1 MPKPQKT
8 TKKSPDGEHK
18 TVAFKRKSTP
28 MRKMVKAAVWTVVI
42 LLLVTGGLWAYSN
55 RDNLTPD
62 RISEWFDTHFASYGT
77 GDGFPVDAAG
87 STVKQLASMG
97 GDVAFLTD
105 SSFELLNQTAS
116 SIVNRQHNCTTPAL
130 RVSDTRALIY
140 DRGGSNWRVENR
152 RRTLVDKEEEYK
164 IIAADISENDQI
176 VMVTQ
181 SGNGY
186 LSEMRVYDQNFEE
199 KQFNWSS
206 AEGQV
211 VDVAARPDGKGAAAV
226 SLTVEGGQMN
236 SLVDVLD
243 FSSGKATPQKL
254 EGVLLLTVE
263 YSGGRILAVGDTQCV
278 SLAQDGSDLK
288 TYSYDGKYLAGY
300 SISPNGGVALALSD
314 HEDLRDSTLVLLD
327 GSLQE
332 ESHQNHVGRVRALS
346 YDENVAML
354 TNSSVTVIRPLDG
367 QILGRQSTSSGAQDI
382 LLQGNTLY
390 VQDADHLNQIDV
402 NQMGQ

>member
-1 MPKPQKT
+1 
-8 TKKSPDGEHK
+8 
-18 TVAFKRKSTP
+18 

>member
-1 MPKPQKT
+1 
-8 TKKSPDGEHK
+8 
-18 TVAFKRKSTP
+18 

-263 YSGGRILAVGDTQCV
+263 YSGGRILAVGDSQCV

-332 ESHQNHVGRVRALS
+332 ESHQNNVGRVRALS

>member
-1 MPKPQKT
+1 
-8 TKKSPDGEHK
+8 
-18 TVAFKRKSTP
+18 

-263 YSGGRILAVGDTQCV
+263 YSGGRILAVGDSQCV

>member
-1 MPKPQKT
+1 MPKSTPKAKRT
-8 TKKSPDGEHK
+8 SDGDHK
-18 TVAFKRKSTP
+18 TVAFKRKPSP
-28 MRKMVKAAVWTVVI
+28 MKRMVKATIWTVVI
-42 LLLVTGGLWAYSN
+42 LLLATGAVWAYSN

-62 RISEWFDTHFASYGT
+62 RISEWFDSHFASYGE
-77 GDGFPVDAAG
+77 GEGFPTEVAG

-105 SSFELLNQTAS
+105 SSFELLNQTANP
-116 SIVNRQHNCTTPAL
+116 IINRQHDCTTPAL
-130 RVSDTRALIY
+130 RVSSTRALIY

-152 RRTLVDKEEEYK
+152 RRTLYEKEEEYK
-164 IIAADISENDQI
+164 IIVADISENDQV

-181 SGNGY
+181 SGSGY

-236 SLVDVLD
+236 SLVNVLD
-243 FSSGKATPQKL
+243 FQTGKTTPQDL
-254 EGVLLLTVE
+254 EGVLLLAVE
-263 YSGGRILAVGDTQCV
+263 YSDGRILAVGDTQCI
-278 SLAQDGSDLK
+278 SLAQDGSDPK

-300 SISPNGGVALALSD
+300 SISPKGGVALALSD

-327 GSLQE
+327 NYLQE
-332 ESHQNHVGRVRALS
+332 ESHHNNVGRVRALS

-354 TNSSVTVIRPLDG
+354 TSSSVTVIRPHDG
-367 QILGRQSTSSGAQDI
+367 QTLGTQSISSGAQDI

-390 VQDADHLNQIDV
+390 LQDTDHLNQIDV
-402 NQMGQ
+402 NQMGK